1 VSATKHTAERS
12 GLVTTAINSNA
23 TLLARDGAFAFRVD
37 AQWHTLPPSW
47 SLVEV
52 AAVATDAAGNVLV
65 FNRGQHPI
73 VVFDRQGNFL
83 RSWGEGLF
91 VRPHG
96 IYVDTSGHVY
106 CTDDS
111 GHCVRKFSPQGEL
124 LMTLGTPGVPC
135 ETGARTV
142 DYRTIERAAG
152 PFNFP
157 TNLAVAPSGEL
168 YVTDGYGNAR
178 VHRFSPDGQLIA
190 SWGEPGDAP
199 SQFRVPHGIAIDTD
213 GLVVVADRENSRLQ
227 WFSPSGEFIE
237 EWRDIARPNDL
248 AFDRDGNLYVAELGY
263 RAGMFPGNE
272 ALPGQTTGG
281 RLSIFSRAGDVL
293 ARFGG
298 GENPCG
304 AGDFFAPHDVW
315 IDRFGDVYVGEVT
328 MSAGGNRGMVT
339 PECHVL
345 QKFVRAQDTP

>member
-1 VSATKHTAERS
+1 
-12 GLVTTAINSNA
+12 VTTAMNSGETA
-23 TLLARDGAFAFRVD
+23 LVRDGAFAFR
-37 AQWHTLPPSW
+37 AQANWHKLPPGW

-73 VVFDRQGNFL
+73 VVFDRHGNFL

-91 VRPHG
+91 ARPHG
-96 IYVDTSGHVY
+96 ITIDAAGHVY

-111 GHCVRKFSPQGEL
+111 GHCVRKFTHHGEL
-124 LMTLGTPGVPC
+124 LLTLGTPGVSS

-142 DYRTIERAAG
+142 DYRTIGRAAG

-178 VHRFSPDGQLIA
+178 VHRFSADGQLIA
-190 SWGEPGDAP
+190 SWGEPGAGP
-199 SQFRVPHGIAIDTD
+199 GEFHVPHGIAIDTD
-213 GLVVVADRENSRLQ
+213 GNVVIADRENSRLQ
-227 WFSPSGEFIE
+227 WFSPTGKLID
-237 EWRDIARPNDL
+237 EWCDIARPNDV
-248 AFDRDGNLYVAELGY
+248 AFDRQGNVYVAELGY

-281 RLSIFSRAGDVL
+281 RLSIFSRAGALL

-298 GENPCG
+298 GENPC
-304 AGDFFAPHDVW
+304 AVGDFFAPHDVW
-315 IDRFGDVYVGEVT
+315 IDPYGDLYIGEVT
-328 MSAGGNRGMVT
+328 MSAGGNRGMVP

-345 QKFVRAQDTP
+345 QKYVRVQDTP

>member
-1 VSATKHTAERS
+1 M
-12 GLVTTAINSNA
+12 TTATNSGE
-23 TLLARDGAFAFRVD
+23 TVLVRDGAFAFRID
-37 AQWHTLPPSW
+37 AKWLKLPPGW

-73 VVFDRQGNFL
+73 VIFDRDGNFL

-91 VRPHG
+91 ARPHG
-96 IYVDTSGHVY
+96 ITIDSAGCIY

-111 GHCVRKFSPQGEL
+111 GHCVRKFSPAGEL
-124 LMTLGTPGVPC
+124 LLTLGTPGVSS

-142 DYRTIERAAG
+142 DYRTIQRAAG

-157 TNLAVAPSGEL
+157 TNVAIAPTGEL

-178 VHRFSPDGQLIA
+178 VHRFSPEGHLIA
-190 SWGEPGDAP
+190 SWGEPGQGP
-199 SQFRVPHGIAIDTD
+199 VQFNVPHGIAIDAQ
-213 GLVVVADRENSRLQ
+213 GIVVIADRENSRLQ
-227 WFSPSGEFIE
+227 WFSSTGEFID
-237 EWRDIARPNDL
+237 EWRDIARPNDVT
-248 AFDRDGNLYVAELGY
+248 FDRQGNVYVAELGY
-263 RAGMFPGNE
+263 RAGMFPGNA

-281 RLSIFSRAGDVL
+281 RLSIFSRAGEML

-298 GENPCG
+298 GENPC
-304 AGDFFAPHDVW
+304 ATGDFFAPHDVW
-315 IDRFGDVYVGEVT
+315 VDPFGDVYVGEVT
-328 MSAGGNRGMVT
+328 MSAGGNRGLVP

-345 QKFVRAQDTP
+345 QKLVRVQDTP

>member
-1 VSATKHTAERS
+1 
-12 GLVTTAINSNA
+12 VTTAMNSGETA
-23 TLLARDGAFAFRVD
+23 LVRDGALAFRVD
-37 AQWHTLPPSW
+37 ANWHKLPPGW

-52 AAVATDAAGNVLV
+52 AAVAADADGNVLV

-73 VVFDRQGNFL
+73 VVFDRHGNFL

-91 VRPHG
+91 ARPHG
-96 IYVDTSGHVY
+96 ITIDAAGHVY

-111 GHCVRKFSPQGEL
+111 GHCVRKFSPDGKL
-124 LMTLGTPGVPC
+124 LLTLGTPGVSS

-142 DYRTIERAAG
+142 DYRTIGRAAG

-178 VHRFSPDGQLIA
+178 VHRFSADGQLIA
-190 SWGEPGDAP
+190 SWGEPGAGP
-199 SQFRVPHGIAIDTD
+199 GQFHVPHGIAIDAE
-213 GLVVVADRENSRLQ
+213 GNVVIADRENSRLQ
-227 WFSPSGEFIE
+227 WFSPTGKLID
-237 EWRDIARPNDL
+237 EWRDIARPNDV
-248 AFDRDGNLYVAELGY
+248 AFDRQGNVYVAELGY
-263 RAGMFPGNE
+263 RAGMFAGNE

-281 RLSIFSRAGDVL
+281 RISIFSRAGALV

-298 GENPCG
+298 GDNPC
-304 AGDFFAPHDVW
+304 AVGDFFAPHDVW
-315 IDRFGDVYVGEVT
+315 IDPYGDLYIGEVT
-328 MSAGGNRGMVT
+328 MSAGGNRGMVP

-345 QKFVRAQDTP
+345 QKLVRVQDTP